1 MKTRTEIVISK
12 RENKTKIKRT
22 TCVARIPKKPW
33 RGKDNSWSD
42 EQLRLKKKTNENSE
56 LLKIK

>member
-22 TCVARIPKKPW
+22 TCVARIQKKNPW

-42 EQLRLKKKTNENSE
+42 EQLRLKKKKNE
-56 LLKIK
+56 

>member
-22 TCVARIPKKPW
+22 TCVARI
-33 RGKDNSWSD
+33 
-42 EQLRLKKKTNENSE
+42 QKKTRGGVRTTVGLMSN
-56 LLKIK
+56 

>member
-22 TCVARIPKKPW
+22 TCVARIPKKK
-33 RGKDNSWSD
+33 RGGARTTVGLMSN
-42 EQLRLKKKTNENSE
+42 
-56 LLKIK
+56 

>member
-22 TCVARIPKKPW
+22 TCVARIPKK
-33 RGKDNSWSD
+33 
-42 EQLRLKKKTNENSE
+42 KKKRGGARTTVGLMSN
-56 LLKIK
+56 